1 MAFFFSIY
9 TPTTTLLVTV
19 LELLTLQKLEN
30 ATWYGECEKV
40 RIKSIVLRTFTM
52 R

>member
-1 MAFFFSIY
+1 MAFCSIY
-9 TPTTTLLVTV
+9 TPTATLLVTV

-30 ATWYGECEKV
+30 ATWYGGCEED
-40 RIKSIVLRTFTM
+40 RIQSIVLRTFTM